1 MTEAGLPF
9 RHVLIALLVVSIWGA
24 NFAAVK
30 IALIE
35 LPPLFL
41 CTLRFVLVAV
51 PLVFFVPRPAVT
63 TRQLLLYGLT
73 MFALQF
79 GFLFLGLKL
88 GMSAGL
94 ASLVLQF
101 QVFVT
106 LLLSATVLKE
116 RIAPAQIAGGM
127 LAGAGFV
134 VVAWHIGGE
143 VTAVGLVCV
152 LLAACSWGFANFSSK
167 RLGRVN
173 PLSLVV
179 WGGLVVPGPMAVA
192 SLLVEGP
199 ELIAQSLARMG
210 AATLWSVAYVVYV
223 STLVGYTLWS

>member
-1 MTEAGLPF
+1 
-9 RHVLIALLVVSIWGA
+9 
-24 NFAAVK
+24 
-30 IALIE
+30 
-35 LPPLFL
+35 
-41 CTLRFVLVAV
+41 
-51 PLVFFVPRPAVT
+51 
-63 TRQLLLYGLT
+63 
-73 MFALQF
+73 
-79 GFLFLGLKL
+79 
-88 GMSAGL
+88 
-94 ASLVLQF
+94 
-101 QVFVT
+101 
-106 LLLSATVLKE
+106 
-116 RIAPAQIAGGM
+116 M

-223 STLVGYTLWS
+223 STLVGYTLWSWLLARHSASVVTPFALLVPICGLVTSALLLGESLPIWKLGAGALVVAGLALTVFGPRLRRVTAGA